1 MRGFWVCRR
10 RVDGRLCMERN
21 PNRKQL
27 CAKCGGRKPQKRR
40 PKHMA
45 ALELPYE
52 VYLEM
57 NDGQDRCAICL
68 RERTEKDKRLHRDH
82 DHRTGRA
89 RGLLC
94 FPCNKRLSYDVT
106 PEWLR
111 AAADYLE
118 KAREAA

>member
-1 MRGFWVCRR
+1 VRGFWTCRR

-21 PNRKQL
+21 ANRKQL
-27 CAKCGGRKPQKRR
+27 CAKCGGRKPSKRR
-40 PKHMA
+40 PRHMA
-45 ALELPYE
+45 ALDSPYE
-52 VYLEM
+52 EWVEM
-57 NDGQDRCAICL
+57 FGERCAICL
-68 RERTEKDKRLHRDH
+68 RERSEKDRRLQRDH
-82 DHRTGRA
+82 DHLTGKR

-94 FPCNKRLSYDVT
+94 HRCNRALPSWMT

>member
-1 MRGFWVCRR
+1 
-10 RVDGRLCMERN
+10 MERN

-40 PKHMA
+40 PRHMA
-45 ALELPYE
+45 ALDITYE
-52 VYLEM
+52 EFVVLNGGE
-57 NDGQDRCAICL
+57 RCAICL
-68 RERTEKDKRLHRDH
+68 RERSEKDRRLQRDH
-82 DHRTGRA
+82 DHFSGRP

-94 FPCNKRLSYDVT
+94 VRCNRALPAWMT